1 MSATWSRWLVRAAF
15 IIFVIGFILADP
27 NGAAQS
33 VRVTWDGLSRW
44 LGDAADSF
52 MTFLGALLQ

>member
-1 MSATWSRWLVRAAF
+1 MRAA
-15 IIFVIGFILADP
+15 IIVFLIGFVLSDP
-27 NGAAQS
+27 NGAAES

-52 MTFLGALLQ
+52 MTFLGALLK